1 MFPSIEEMAI
11 AEGKTLREAVVM
23 IDRNAQGIVFVVD
36 ENGRLKGL
44 LTDGDIRRSL
54 LKGSTLE
61 AKVSEVMNRRFTFRH
76 VETPPEEITPL
87 LNDHIRH
94 IPLVDSEFRL
104 VDYACLAR
112 LHRIPIAEPDLG
124 GNELNYVVD
133 CVKSNWISS
142 KGKYVDQLEQMF
154 GEIFE
159 GRKAIAVSNGT
170 AALHLALV
178 ALGVKTGDEVIVP
191 DLTFAASANA
201 VIHAGAIPV
210 FVDISFSTWG
220 LDPKEVE
227 KAITPK
233 TKAIMPVHLYGHPCD
248 MDPILEIA
256 RQHHLLVIE
265 DCAEALGAVYKGRL
279 VGLLGDAACFSF
291 FGNKMITT
299 GEGGMVVFRE
309 DEQAE
314 RAKLLR
320 DHGMSKDKRYWHL
333 EVGYNYR
340 LTNLQAAVGVA
351 QLEQYKQFVDRKQA
365 IANAYTSALRDCEG
379 VTLPPAEPWAE
390 NAFWLYT
397 ILIDEGIFG
406 RRDDLI
412 RKFLLNGIECRPV
425 FYPLHQMP
433 PYQRY
438 CSRKKNFPI
447 SERISSC
454 GISLPSAVTLS
465 DKEIEEICRVL
476 LHVKEVKKIRGFSN
490 SEFAGRI
497 PE

>member
-1 MFPSIEEMAI
+1 MFPPIEEMAI

-23 IDRNAQGIVFVVD
+23 IDRNAQGVVFVVD
-36 ENGRLKGL
+36 ENDRLKGL

-54 LKGSTLE
+54 LKGNTLR
-61 AKVSEVMNRRFTFRH
+61 AKVKEVMNKDFTYCH
-76 VETPPEEITPL
+76 VETPPEKIARF
-87 LNDHIRH
+87 LNEHIRH
-94 IPLVDSEFRL
+94 IPLIDSEGRL
-104 VDYACLAR
+104 MDYACLAR

-142 KGKYVDQLEQMF
+142 QGKYVDQLERMF
-154 GEIFE
+154 EKIFE
-159 GRKAIAVSNGT
+159 GRKAIAVTNGT
-170 AALHLALV
+170 AALHLSLV
-178 ALGVKTGDEVIVP
+178 ALGIKTGDEVIVP

-201 VIHAGAIPV
+201 VIHTGAIPV
-210 FVDISFSTWG
+210 FVDVSFSTWG

-248 MDPILEIA
+248 MDSLLEIA
-256 RQHHLLVIE
+256 KRRHLLVIE
-265 DCAEALGAVYKGRL
+265 DCAEALGAVYKGRP

-299 GEGGMVVFRE
+299 GEGGMIVFR
-309 DEQAE
+309 DDQHAE

-340 LTNLQAAVGVA
+340 ITNLQAAVGVA
-351 QLEQYKQFVDRKQA
+351 QLEQYKRFVDRKQT

-379 VTLPPAEPWAE
+379 VTLPPAGPWAE
-390 NAFWLYT
+390 NVFWLYT
-397 ILIDEGIFG
+397 VLINESIFG
-406 RRDDLI
+406 KRDELI
-412 RKFLLNGIECRPV
+412 YKFLLNGIECRPV

-433 PYQRY
+433 PYAPY
-438 CSRKKNFPI
+438 CRARQEKNFPI
-447 SERISSC
+447 SEEISRR
-454 GISLPSAVTLS
+454 GISLPSAVTLT
-465 DKEIEEICRVL
+465 EEEIRKVCRL
-476 LHVKEVKKIRGFSN
+476 LYQVKNVKEMKNIVAVRTV
-490 SEFAGRI
+490 
-497 PE
+497 